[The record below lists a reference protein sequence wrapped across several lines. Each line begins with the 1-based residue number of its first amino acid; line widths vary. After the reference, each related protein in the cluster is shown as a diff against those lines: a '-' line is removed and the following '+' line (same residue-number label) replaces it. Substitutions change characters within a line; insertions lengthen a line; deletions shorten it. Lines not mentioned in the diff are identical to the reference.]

1 MSTIKNVNLPDI
13 GDFDSVDVIEILVKI
28 GDLVK
33 ENDSIITL
41 ETDKATME
49 IPAPFSGKVT
59 NLAIKVGDKVSHGD
73 LILTVESNSD
83 SAEIEPEPE
92 PVNQNQNQNQRLVLR
107 IQRQLMMCQINLIK
121 RKKKSL
127 STLNPILMPHP
138 PSESLLVNWAS
149 VYLKS
154 VVPVKKEESLQKI

>member
-1 MSTIKNVNLPDI
+1 MSTTKNVNLPDI

-73 LILTVESNSD
+73 LILTVESD
-83 SAEIEPEPE
+83 SEPNEIEPETETEPEPE
-92 PVNQNQNQNQRLVLR
+92 PEVTLEDLTPAKDKPNKLDQ
-107 IQRQLMMCQINLIK
+107 
-121 RKKKSL
+121 KKEEISL
-127 STLNPILMPHP
+127 DTEPALMPHP
-138 PSESLLVNWAS
+138 PSENLLVNWAS
-149 VYLKS
+149 VYPKL

>member
-1 MSTIKNVNLPDI
+1 MSTTKNVNLPDI

-49 IPAPFSGKVT
+49 IPAPLSGKVT

-73 LILTVESNSD
+73 LILTAESDSD
-83 SAEIEPEPE
+83 SAEI
-92 PVNQNQNQNQRLVLR
+92 
-107 IQRQLMMCQINLIK
+107 
-121 RKKKSL
+121 
-127 STLNPILMPHP
+127 
-138 PSESLLVNWAS
+138 
-149 VYLKS
+149 
-154 VVPVKKEESLQKI
+154 

>member
-1 MSTIKNVNLPDI
+1 MSTTKNVNLPDI

-73 LILTVESNSD
+73 LILTVESD
-83 SAEIEPEPE
+83 SEPVESESEPSAKSKEPEPE
-92 PVNQNQNQNQRLVLR
+92 VRLDDLTPSKDKQNIPDQ
-107 IQRQLMMCQINLIK
+107 
-121 RKKKSL
+121 
-127 STLNPILMPHP
+127 
-138 PSESLLVNWAS
+138 
-149 VYLKS
+149 
-154 VVPVKKEESLQKI
+154 KKEKISLDTEPDSHASPSIRTVSYTHLTLQTKA

>member
-1 MSTIKNVNLPDI
+1 MSTTKNVNLPDI

-73 LILTVESNSD
+73 LILTVESD
-83 SAEIEPEPE
+83 SEPAEIESEPSVKSKETETEPE
-92 PVNQNQNQNQRLVLR
+92 VSVKDSTPA
-107 IQRQLMMCQINLIK
+107 K
-121 RKKKSL
+121 DKSNKL
-127 STLNPILMPHP
+127 DQ
-138 PSESLLVNWAS
+138 
-149 VYLKS
+149 
-154 VVPVKKEESLQKI
+154 KKEEISLDTEPRLSRFTFNQKACS

>member
-1 MSTIKNVNLPDI
+1 MSTTKNVNLPDI

-73 LILTVESNSD
+73 LILTVESD
-83 SAEIEPEPE
+83 SEPAEIK
-92 PVNQNQNQNQRLVLR
+92 R
-107 IQRQLMMCQINLIK
+107 IRTFCEIK
-121 RKKKSL
+121 R
-127 STLNPILMPHP
+127 TRTRG
-138 PSESLLVNWAS
+138 
-149 VYLKS
+149 
-154 VVPVKKEESLQKI
+154 